1 VAWWGG
7 EKRMMMR
14 LKDFQIPKKLE
25 FDQETLTDTY
35 GKFVAEPFERGFGTT
50 IGNSL
55 RRVLLSSI
63 GGAAVTSVRI
73 EGVLH
78 EFSTITGVKEDV
90 TDIILN
96 IKNLRLK
103 LHSDKTKTIHIKK
116 KGAGE
121 VKGKDIIHDADVE
134 ILTPDLHIATL
145 DKDAY
150 LDMEMTVKI
159 GRGYVPAERNKEEGA
174 PIGVIPI
181 DSIFSPVQKVNFLV
195 ENARVGRVTDYDKL
209 IMEVVTDGS
218 VKPDEALAFAAKILK
233 DHLSIFI
240 TFDEKDEVHE
250 PIIEE
255 KQKEFNKNL
264 LRSVNE
270 LELSVRAANC
280 LKNANIKTIADL
292 VQRTEAEML
301 KTKNFG
307 RKSLNE
313 IKEILS
319 EMGLSLGMKLEN
331 LPSSDYNLAKER

>member
-1 VAWWGG
+1 
-7 EKRMMMR
+7 
-14 LKDFQIPKKLE
+14 
-25 FDQETLTDTY
+25 
-35 GKFVAEPFERGFGTT
+35 
-50 IGNSL
+50 
-55 RRVLLSSI
+55 
-63 GGAAVTSVRI
+63 
-73 EGVLH
+73 
-78 EFSTITGVKEDV
+78 
-90 TDIILN
+90 
-96 IKNLRLK
+96 
-103 LHSDKTKTIHIKK
+103 
-116 KGAGE
+116 
-121 VKGKDIIHDADVE
+121 VE
-134 ILTPDLHIATL
+134 ILTPDLHLATL

-150 LDMEMTVKI
+150 LEMEMTVKI

-250 PIIEE
+250 PVIEE

-331 LPSSDYNLAKER
+331 LPSSDYNLPRNVDRQ

>member
-1 VAWWGG
+1 
-7 EKRMMMR
+7 MIR
-14 LKDFQIPKKLE
+14 LKDFQIPKKME
-25 FDQETLTDTY
+25 FEQETLTQIY
-35 GKFVAEPFERGFGTT
+35 GKLTVEPFERGFGTT
-50 IGNSL
+50 VGNSL

-63 GGAAVTSVRI
+63 TGAAVTSVRI

-78 EFSTITGVKEDV
+78 EFSAITGVKEDV

-96 IKNLRLK
+96 VKNLRVK
-103 LHSDKTKTIHIKK
+103 LHSEKPKTVHIRK
-116 KGAGE
+116 KGPGE
-121 VKGKDIIHDADVE
+121 IKGKDIIHDADVE

-145 DKDAY
+145 DKDAN

-159 GRGYVPAERNKEEGA
+159 GRGYVPAERNKEEDS

-181 DSIFSPVQKVNFLV
+181 DSIFSPILRVNFSV

-209 IMEVVTDGS
+209 IMEILTDGTIR
-218 VKPDEALAFAAKILK
+218 PEEGLAFAAKTLK

-240 TFDEKDEVHE
+240 PFEEKDVIHE
-250 PIIEE
+250 PIVEE
-255 KQKEFNKNL
+255 KEKDFNKNL

-292 VQRTEAEML
+292 VQRTEPDML

-331 LPSSDYNLAKER
+331 VPPADASLARENRP